1 MKTRPLFI
9 SRTDRLLID
18 YNFYTFTLQKQI
30 FPKHD
35 SYMSR
40 TPQKANLN
48 KSIGYDILT
57 DSSSYNMDS
66 FYQNRHHCFR
76 IGFSSL
82 LTPALTRVQK
92 RCQHMSPSFGVIY
105 DFAPKLSLVMIAS
118 LKHLHARY
126 PKCSLS
132 HHERHMKLLFYPSGG
147 KAINTHLYHSA
158 VFSTGSLTWLFSLLV
173 NRSAIAS
180 SILSS
185 SWPLRRFQPCC
196 SSLPP
201 VNTNGFNL

>member
-1 MKTRPLFI
+1 MTNSRALAKKRKEAKSPTRIVYCKSSKVLFMLVCTIFSGLVGPLFI

-35 SYMSR
+35 LYMSR

-57 DSSSYNMDS
+57 DSSSYSMDS

-92 RCQHMSPSFGVIY
+92 WCQHMSPSFGVIY
-105 DFAPKLSLVMIAS
+105 DFAPKLSLVMIVS
-118 LKHLHARY
+118 LKHLRARY
-126 PKCSLS
+126 PKRSLS
-132 HHERHMKLLFYPSGG
+132 HHERHMKLLF
-147 KAINTHLYHSA
+147 T
-158 VFSTGSLTWLFSLLV
+158 
-173 NRSAIAS
+173 
-180 SILSS
+180 
-185 SWPLRRFQPCC
+185 
-196 SSLPP
+196 LPEAR
-201 VNTNGFNL
+201 L

>member
-1 MKTRPLFI
+1 
-9 SRTDRLLID
+9 
-18 YNFYTFTLQKQI
+18 
-30 FPKHD
+30 
-35 SYMSR
+35 MSR

-92 RCQHMSPSFGVIY
+92 WCQHMSPSFGVIY
-105 DFAPKLSLVMIAS
+105 DFAPKLSLVMIVS
-118 LKHLHARY
+118 LKHLRARY
-126 PKCSLS
+126 PKRSLS
-132 HHERHMKLLFYPSGG
+132 HHERHMKLLFYPAGG
-147 KAINTHLYHSA
+147 KAINTHLYRSA

-185 SWPLRRFQPCC
+185 SRPPCGFQPCC

-201 VNTNGFNL
+201 VNTNGFIFRDPGGINLFPFLHLSSAIVPISEIIVFTFHRL